1 MVNTLWPAREF
12 SQERSATFQALGRP
26 ALGNPIVF
34 GDGGGLGRKRKPRL
48 FRCGIDVD
56 VGRKILGFIERS
68 DTKEA
73 NGVSGSGIV
82 APEGNFAYRAP
93 GDPLTLAA
101 VGRSVDDG
109 HVALQQLHSI
119 RFDQGIEYKRAT
131 GLSLAPTAVT
141 TMNE

>member
-1 MVNTLWPAREF
+1 MVNPLWPAREF

-26 ALGNPIVF
+26 ALGSPIVF

-48 FRCGIDVD
+48 LRRGINVD

-68 DTKEA
+68 DTQEA
-73 NGVSGSGIV
+73 NGLAGSGIV
-82 APEGNFAYRAP
+82 APQGNFAYRAP

-101 VGRSVDDG
+101 LGRRVDDG
-109 HVALQQLHSI
+109 DVALQQLQSI
-119 RFDQGIEYKRAT
+119 RFDHGIECKRAT

-141 TMNE
+141 AMNE